1 MNKFRTAVLI
11 ALSLVVGGAVAWT
24 ARPEAVSIPTV
35 YVGEMANNE
44 VLHVPMEFYV
54 DGHDLN
60 PSFDVLAP
68 FDFVNLT
75 PEIARRIPA
84 SQPHNGFSF
93 APIPGAVGLAQVKVI
108 YGNSVGVYEKIV
120 EVRVVPAGSITLHV
134 EDARYS
140 PDLYTTYE

>member
-1 MNKFRTAVLI
+1 MKLAI
-11 ALSLVVGGAVAWT
+11 SALLVVVSAAVAAWT
-24 ARPEAVSIPTV
+24 ARPEAVAVPTV

-68 FDFVNLT
+68 FNFVNLT
-75 PEIARRIPA
+75 PGIARRIPA

-93 APIPGAVGLAQVKVI
+93 VPIPGAVGLAQVKVV
-108 YGNSVGVYEKIV
+108 YGNGVGVYERIV
-120 EVRVVPAGSITLHV
+120 EVRVLPAGSITLHV